1 MSMNSRLNPHSGASQ
16 LPESLLVHPE
26 VNADLDAKPVQVRF
40 PLRVRNTLED
50 KRLIIS
56 RTPLRIS
63 FAGGGSDLPAF
74 YRNEPGAVL
83 STAINKYIYI
93 TVNKKFDDKIRAS
106 YSVTEIVDSVDELKH
121 ELIREAL
128 RMVIPPCGIE
138 ITSISDI
145 PSSGTGLGSSSTYTV
160 GLLNSLYAHVGQ
172 SVGAERLARES
183 CEIEIEH
190 CGKPIGKQDQYIAAY
205 GGLQYM
211 RFNPDESVFVDPV
224 ICTPDTKQR
233 LQNSLVM
240 LYTGLT
246 RSADNILRE
255 QSENTVNERANRRT
269 LRRMARLAGEL
280 RDALTVNDLDGFGEV
295 LHEGWMEKKKLAS
308 GITNPEIDE
317 WYEIARQNG
326 AIGGKLLGAGG
337 GGFLLLYA
345 HPERFPDI
353 LRALPYLLPV
363 PVHMEP
369 QGSKIIY
376 VEESGMCE

>member
-1 MSMNSRLNPHSGASQ
+1 MNSRLITSSGALP

-26 VNADLDAKPVQVRF
+26 ANTDLVANPIQVKF
-40 PLRVRNTLED
+40 PSRVRNILED

-63 FAGGGSDLPAF
+63 FAGGGTDLPAF
-74 YRNEPGAVL
+74 YQHEPGAVL
-83 STAINKYIYI
+83 STAIKKYIYI
-93 TVNKKFDDKIRAS
+93 TVNHKFDEKIRAS
-106 YSVTEIVDSVDELKH
+106 YSITEIVDSVDELKH
-121 ELIREAL
+121 ELIRESL
-128 RMVIPPCGIE
+128 RQVNPPCGIE

-183 CEIEIEH
+183 CAIEIER

-205 GGLQYM
+205 GGLQYI
-211 RFNPDESVFVDPV
+211 RFNPDESVFIDPV
-224 ICTPDTKQR
+224 ICSQETKQS
-233 LQNSLVM
+233 LQNSMIM
-240 LYTGLT
+240 LFTGLT
-246 RSADNILRE
+246 RSADHILRE
-255 QSENTVNERANRRT
+255 QSENTNNESTKRRT

-280 RDALTVNDLDGFGEV
+280 RDALSVNDLDGFGEV
-295 LHEGWMEKKKLAS
+295 LHEGWVEKKKLAS

-317 WYEIARQNG
+317 WYEIARRNG

-345 HPERFPDI
+345 HPDRFPDI
-353 LRALPYLLPV
+353 LRALPYLRPV
-363 PVHMEP
+363 PVRMEP

-376 VEESGMCE
+376 VEESGICE